1 MRRLFVVAAVL
12 AFAGCAI
19 DNQNAPGM
27 TGPSE
32 LSLALGI
39 TATPDL
45 IKTDG
50 ASAITVTA
58 LDALG
63 APIAGLSLRYRV
75 LNGGGNLSDI
85 AGATNGAGVAGFTFF
100 PPGGETLATI
110 EVTAIGT
117 NAQNQQVRTVAVRV
131 RN

>member
-1 MRRLFVVAAVL
+1 ML
-12 AFAGCAI
+12 AFTGCTI
-19 DNQNAPGM
+19 DKQNAPGM

-32 LSLALGI
+32 LSLALGV

-50 ASAITVTA
+50 ASAITITA

-63 APIAGLSLRYRV
+63 SPIAGLSLRYRV
-75 LNGGGNLSDI
+75 LNGGGSLSEI
-85 AGATNGAGVAGFTFF
+85 AGATNGSGVAGVTYF
-100 PPGGETLATI
+100 PPGADTLATI